1 VLGDISNKQHNREHG
16 GNSGGI
22 VSGKKPGLGKGLG
35 HSKKRSAKKKTK
47 TPLKSKVVVS
57 LTPKTTKPLRI
68 EEVPVGGTA
77 VEKKVVVSH
86 GRLHRCCCLHDD
98 AGH

>member
-35 HSKKRSAKKKTK
+35 H
-47 TPLKSKVVVS
+47 SKVVVS